1 MILHQTPVFSTRED
15 TALMGILAII
25 KANIGSI
32 SQQKEIEKAL
42 LLGNHESAKVL
53 IAESISKILKAGLTK
68 NQLSILE
75 QIKADHKDLVSLLLV
90 KAFDEG
96 WSRDGKPNLSN
107 AMDSALRA
115 AQEIVKEYK
124 TTMRA

>member
-1 MILHQTPVFSTRED
+1 
-15 TALMGILAII
+15 MGILAVI
-25 KANIGSI
+25 KANLGSI